1 MSTELN
7 DLLNEARELEK
18 ADSSDYTTAEV
29 THPNRDKAK
38 VLTVR
43 LTDDEMTRLRAA
55 AAERGLPVSAVVRAA
70 IAHELAADD
79 GGSARALITALHDH
93 NLTIVRTTK

>member
-7 DLLNEARELEK
+7 DLLNEARELEN
-18 ADSSDYTTAEV
+18 ADSSDYTIAEA
-29 THPNRDKAK
+29 THPNRDKARI
-38 VLTVR
+38 LTVR
-43 LTDDEMTRLRAA
+43 LTDDEMARLRAA
-55 AAERGLPVSAVVRAA
+55 AAERGLPVSAVVCAA

-79 GGSARALITALHDH
+79 GSARALMTALHDH